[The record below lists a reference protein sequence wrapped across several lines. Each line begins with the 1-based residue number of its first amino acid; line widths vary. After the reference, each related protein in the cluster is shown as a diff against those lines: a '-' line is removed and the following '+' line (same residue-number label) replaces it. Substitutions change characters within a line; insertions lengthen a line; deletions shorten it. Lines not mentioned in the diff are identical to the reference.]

1 VDWGRAKSVLILAF
15 LLLNAV
21 LGYQLWME
29 WQERIDSAV
38 DWTSLPP
45 ETRQLMTS
53 KGIRIDSEIP
63 TEMPLMRELTY
74 KLKDPPDGASATP
87 IPLDP
92 QPNTRIVFSEEELQ
106 QALGG
111 TIPELAKYRFD
122 NPDSNEQMFVLNR
135 MEGDWPIFDVRIE
148 LYYKNQKITGYRQDR
163 IEGFINSDAK
173 PQKVLP
179 ATQAVDKLIKNYL
192 QAGAAIKEIELGYH
206 GQMFDSETQVS
217 IPSWRVLLEDGEV
230 YYVNANSGEVV
241 TDQPDKGGENPAA
254 GGAVGNGGG

>member
-1 VDWGRAKSVLILAF
+1 M
-15 LLLNAV
+15 LLNAV

-29 WQERIDSAV
+29 WRERIDSAV
-38 DWTSLPP
+38 DWTSLSP
-45 ETRQLMTS
+45 ETRQLMTN

-74 KLKDPPDGASATP
+74 RLKDSPASAEGEPT
-87 IPLDP
+87 PLDP
-92 QPNTRIVFSEEELQ
+92 PPNTRIVFSEEELQ
-106 QALGG
+106 QSLGG

-122 NPDSNEQMFVLNR
+122 NPGSNEKMFVLNR
-135 MEGDWPIFDVRIE
+135 VEGDWPIFDVRVE
-148 LYYKNQKITGYRQDR
+148 LYYQNQKITGYRQDR
-163 IEGFINSDAK
+163 IDSVTFGSEK

-192 QAGAAIKEIELGYH
+192 PAGSAIKEIELGYH

-241 TDQPDKGGENPAA
+241 TDRADPSGEKPAA
-254 GGAVGNGGG
+254 DGVAGIGG

>member
-1 VDWGRAKSVLILAF
+1 MDWGRAKSVLILAF

-29 WQERIDSAV
+29 WRERIDSAV

-45 ETRQLMTS
+45 ETRQVMAN
-53 KGIRIDSEIP
+53 KNIRIDAEIP
-63 TEMPLMRELTY
+63 TETPQMRELTY
-74 KLKDPPDGASATP
+74 RLIDSRGSSNAP

-92 QPNTRIVFSEEELQ
+92 QPNTRIVFSEDELL

-122 NPDSNEQMFVLNR
+122 NPDSNEKMFVLNR
-135 MEGDWPIFDVRIE
+135 VVEDWPVFDVRIE
-148 LYYKNQKITGYRQDR
+148 LYYKDQKITAYRQDR
-163 IEGFINSDAK
+163 IEILPAGGAK

-179 ATQAVDKLIKNYL
+179 ATQAVDKLINNYL
-192 QAGAAIKEIELGYH
+192 PAGSAIKEIQLGYH
-206 GQMFDSETQVS
+206 GQIFDSETQVS

-230 YYVNANSGEVV
+230 YYVNAISGEVV
-241 TDQPDKGGENPAA
+241 TDQAESSGAPAGGTNAAA
-254 GGAVGNGGG
+254 GS